1 MKPLRLGGLSLS
13 VACFIGLLKAPE
25 TVMADE
31 AAAAPVAVP
40 PLAYGVSDII
50 QMSQAQVG
58 DPTIVTFIKNSGN
71 SYGLDGAQVIYLH
84 QQGVSTAVITAML
97 TQPAA
102 GSQPVAA
109 APENIVVPVAAPVVT
124 VVPEASVPDAVPA
137 STVYVI
143 PDTQTCRYYHSY
155 RPATGYS
162 PIAVYTGSGGYRGGC
177 NHGAWYH

>member
-1 MKPLRLGGLSLS
+1 MKPLRLGGLSLTVVS
-13 VACFIGLLKAPE
+13 FTGWLNSTV

-31 AAAAPVAVP
+31 AATVPVAPP

-71 SYGLDGAQVIYLH
+71 SYGLDGAGVIYLH
-84 QQGVSTAVITAML
+84 QQGVSTTVITAML

-109 APENIVVPVAAPVVT
+109 APENIVVTVPPPVVT
-124 VVPEASVPDAVPA
+124 VVQEAPA
-137 STVYVI
+137 PVDPPACSVYVI
-143 PDTQTCRYYHSY
+143 PDTQTCRYYHSH
-155 RPATGYS
+155 RATAGGS
-162 PIAVYTGSGGYRGGC
+162 PIAVYIGSGGYRGGC